1 MGLERGSLLALVAAS
16 SLFVGCDDPGLSLLS
31 FAVPT
36 EVAVNPGDFL
46 GDTSCSANVGAMRS
60 YVMTLS
66 AFEDLEDPTP
76 FLIGSTQPTSCS
88 LIAGFREVIVL
99 GQSHIADVDGYD
111 IPAELLEPFGG
122 ASSGSRQMR
131 HVETGDVVSPRW
143 TSSCGAGAENGA
155 IATSTRRVF
164 VRPCTAIVDSAPT
177 PTQLTIGPAQVLGV
191 QACDL
196 AASFD
201 LTPETSSLA
210 ATGDVLCDA
219 DPITY
224 EVAPGAS
231 YDFYAT
237 ATVADVPHGS
247 ICSATAVRGVTV
259 TVQCNPLS
267 ATGRL
272 NVVLSDLL
280 TSAEEPL
287 CPSGAFFD
295 IFADDAVLNGV
306 PLPCASSAQVGPL
319 SAGLELL
326 DVVIY
331 DATGTETGRG
341 SCAAEIAPGKTSS
354 ALCVADD

>member
-16 SLFVGCDDPGLSLLS
+16 SLFLGCDDPTLSLLS

-36 EVAVNPGDFL
+36 EVAVNPSDFL
-46 GDTSCSANVGAMRS
+46 GDTSCSTNAGAMRS

-66 AFEDLEDPTP
+66 AFEDAEDATP
-76 FLIGSTQPTSCS
+76 FLIGSTQPTPCS

-111 IPAELLEPFGG
+111 VPVELLEPFGG
-122 ASSGSRQMR
+122 NSSGSRQMR
-131 HVETGDVVSPRW
+131 HLETGDVVSPRW

-177 PTQLTIGPAQVLGV
+177 PTQLTIGPAQVLGED
-191 QACDL
+191 ACEV

-201 LTPETSSLA
+201 VAPEATGLA
-210 ATGDVLCDA
+210 AASGVLCDA
-219 DPITY
+219 APITY

-231 YDFYAT
+231 YDLYAT
-237 ATVADVPHGS
+237 ATLAGVPYGS
-247 ICSATAVRGVTV
+247 ICTATAVRGVTV
-259 TVQCNPLS
+259 TAKCNPLS
-267 ATGRL
+267 ASGRANVALTDIVTGA
-272 NVVLSDLL
+272 D
-280 TSAEEPL
+280 EPL
-287 CPSGAFFD
+287 CPSGGFFD
-295 IFADDAVLNGV
+295 IIAGDDVLNGV
-306 PLPCASSAQVGPL
+306 PLPCLSSAQVGPL

-331 DATGTETGRG
+331 DAAGIETGRG
-341 SCAAEIAPGKTSS
+341 SCAADIAPGKTTS
-354 ALCVADD
+354 ALCVSNN